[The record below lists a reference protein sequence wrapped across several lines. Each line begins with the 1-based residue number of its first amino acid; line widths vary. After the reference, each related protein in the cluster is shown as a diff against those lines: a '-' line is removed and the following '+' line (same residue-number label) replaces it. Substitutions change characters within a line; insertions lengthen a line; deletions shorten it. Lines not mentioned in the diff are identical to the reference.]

1 MKIKPLKVRLNIE
14 QHFFDTGIIEM
25 SNGDNEWKTLT
36 VPENSIDK
44 YIFRWESFDYRIKK
58 NIQYRPWTNDEFITF
73 SDSWFKLKI
82 DDRMDISNNLYRP
95 IALDIQNDD
104 SKSII
109 FFKSTGWI
117 SFKNLLEDYDR
128 YELVTG
134 KRYICGMKVK
144 NDI

>member
-1 MKIKPLKVRLNIE
+1 MCKYFISNDENKKCKIKPLKVRLNIE

-36 VPENSIDK
+36 VPEK
-44 YIFRWESFDYRIKK
+44 TREHFIFRWESFDYRIKK
-58 NIQYRPWTNDEFITF
+58 TIQYRPWT
-73 SDSWFKLKI
+73 
-82 DDRMDISNNLYRP
+82 
-95 IALDIQNDD
+95 NDD

-128 YELVTG
+128 YEIVTG
-134 KRYICGMKVK
+134 KRYMCGMEVTSS
-144 NDI
+144 I